1 MSVKSNPGFLW
12 FCFTFLCDWS
22 RKIVPLNQPIR
33 CKTNTNL
40 DLVASVFPRFAWLA
54 CSHSVFSLALRA
66 FSFLMIGSWNYCF
79 FFYDIQSKSALL
91 DNNSYDTNNDN
102 DITFLLGNS
111 SRNGLFPKCIS
122 TRKFKWDFYANDFT
136 SSICSVQF
144 CSCF

>member
-1 MSVKSNPGFLW
+1 MSVKSNPGFVW

-54 CSHSVFSLALRA
+54 CSYSEFSWALRA
-66 FSFLMIGSWNYCF
+66 FSFRMIGSWNFF

-91 DNNSYDTNNDN
+91 DNKSYDTNNDN
-102 DITFLLGNS
+102 DITHHVMDS
-111 SRNGLFPKCIS
+111 SQNAYRQENLNGTFTLIILFPPFVQTSVSQRI
-122 TRKFKWDFYANDFT
+122 FK
-136 SSICSVQF
+136 V
-144 CSCF
+144 